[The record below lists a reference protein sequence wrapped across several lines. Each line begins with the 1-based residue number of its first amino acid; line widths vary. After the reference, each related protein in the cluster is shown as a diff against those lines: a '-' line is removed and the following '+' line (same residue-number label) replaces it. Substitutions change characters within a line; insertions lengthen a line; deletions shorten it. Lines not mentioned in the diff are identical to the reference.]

1 MRNTRGQQRRAGCQ
15 AAPVRTGKGKA
26 TAPSKLLCA
35 SQKSPQ
41 QQSLNAIRGG
51 DRRLARH
58 RRPLSLPFS
67 APAVT
72 PWRPSWI
79 PLRPIGCEPPPPV
92 PSRSWLD
99 KKACQAMLH
108 PLSHSPSFIPSLC
121 PLFHRPAFSPFL
133 DPISLSCPPF
143 LCAPLQQPSSNI
155 LFSPPRSPFPS
166 WPPHW
171 PWRYLP
177 STSLLGWLNL
187 STGKEKEKSASYF
200 FPLAALRYLP
210 RFPTFCRV
218 DGLRVY
224 KKNEKKSPAKKT
236 RQQQRAFLH
245 HIQGQHSSYE
255 NG

>member
-79 PLRPIGCEPPPPV
+79 PLRPMGCEPPPPV

-133 DPISLSCPPF
+133 DPISLSLALLFCVPLFNNPPPISFF
-143 LCAPLQQPSSNI
+143 LPHAAPFHHGRRIGPGAT
-155 LFSPPRSPFPS
+155 SPPPVC
-166 WPPHW
+166 
-171 PWRYLP
+171 
-177 STSLLGWLNL
+177 
-187 STGKEKEKSASYF
+187 
-200 FPLAALRYLP
+200 LA
-210 RFPTFCRV
+210 
-218 DGLRVY
+218 G
-224 KKNEKKSPAKKT
+224 
-236 RQQQRAFLH
+236 
-245 HIQGQHSSYE
+245 
-255 NG
+255 